1 MDSETLLNDIK
12 VQCEMSIYK
21 LQQLLNYC
29 SGNEY
34 NSKDLFEIF
43 CNPSFSSLINY
54 FKSELSFEQC
64 DDLNNL
70 IRMIE
75 EDALPYFKSICD
87 HYKFECQPKESES
100 NAFEDRLLIT
110 SNHEAIYDF
119 DLFQRCLTRRYN
131 ESLLNGLNELKAI
144 RKTIL
149 VKDNEMDKISKSIQ
163 YSENSDKVK
172 TLLNRTLRIKSLRKR
187 YKSLHNERED
197 LSRDLYLNY
206 SHLINEKESYLLS
219 HLSMIDFE
227 NQMFEIKKLQLFDP
241 LKDAELQSI
250 LNLNN
255 ENYFQNTCVY

>member
-21 LQQLLNYC
+21 LQQLLSYC
-29 SGNEY
+29 SSNEF
-34 NSKDLFEIF
+34 NSKDLFETF
-43 CNPSFSSLINY
+43 CNPSFASLINY
-54 FKSELSFEQC
+54 FQAELPIKQC
-64 DDLNNL
+64 DDL

-75 EDALPYFKSICD
+75 EGSLLYFKSICD
-87 HYKFECQPKESES
+87 HYDFDCQLKISES

-110 SNHEAIYDF
+110 SGNEAIYDF

-144 RKTIL
+144 RKTISA
-149 VKDNEMDKISKSIQ
+149 KDKEMDKISKSIH
-163 YSENSDKVK
+163 YSQNSDKVK

-197 LSRDLYLNY
+197 LSRNLYLNY

-227 NQMFEIKKLQLFDP
+227 NQMFETKKLQLFDP